1 MVNFGK
7 LLLIPLAGLFLSPPV
22 FANLYRIDLTYSA
35 DDDGEPGALSGFFTI
50 NTALDT
56 SNERFT
62 SLGVVAVPNWI
73 TSISLT
79 FDPDATPGN
88 GNEVT
93 TTSFDRIVWNLS
105 NNGSFDVS
113 ADFMDLNGDG
123 NTSDAQFSR
132 FGFWRFED
140 PAYFVGTTE
149 PLEQQT
155 GGSEFP
161 LQSTATTPGGLPI
174 LGLGA
179 LAYYYKKIKSKNY
192 KL

>member
-1 MVNFGK
+1 MGLVGTQPTFG
-7 LLLIPLAGLFLSPPV
+7 A
-22 FANLYRIDLTYSA
+22 LYRIDLTYSA
-35 DDDGEPGALSGFFTI
+35 DDDGEPGALSGFIMI

-56 SNERFT
+56 NDDRFT
-62 SLGVVAVPNWI
+62 SLGVTSVPNWI
-73 TSISLT
+73 TTISLT
-79 FDPDATPGN
+79 FDQDSTPGN

-105 NNGSFDVS
+105 SNGSFDIN
-113 ADFMDLNGDG
+113 ANFMDLNGDG

-132 FGFWRFED
+132 FGFFKD
-140 PAYFVGTTE
+140 NAPAYFVGTEE

-161 LQSTATTPGGLPI
+161 FQSTATPGGLPI

-179 LAYYYKKIKSKNY
+179 LAYYYRKFKSSKY